1 MSDLIASIIR
11 TAVPSIVGVIVGW
24 LTTLGVTL
32 PKQQEENL
40 SLLIAF
46 AAGLLWYVIVRA
58 LEQKWP
64 ALGVLLGVPKQPA
77 YGTTQPAVGTPK
89 APDVVAPAA
98 EAPAADPQVP
108 PTV

>member
-11 TAVPSIVGVIVGW
+11 TAVPSIVGIIVGW

-77 YGTTQPAVGTPK
+77 YGTAQPK
-89 APDVVAPAA
+89 ADVVAPAA